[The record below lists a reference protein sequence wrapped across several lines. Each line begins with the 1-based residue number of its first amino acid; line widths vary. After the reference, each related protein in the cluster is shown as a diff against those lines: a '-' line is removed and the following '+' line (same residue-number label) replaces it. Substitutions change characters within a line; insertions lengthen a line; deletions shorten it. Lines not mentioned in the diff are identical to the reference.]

1 MGQKY
6 FSAALDLANEKK
18 SCYPY
23 PIISEWILFIGAF
36 AQIFQQQ
43 LSTQV
48 SLAVFCGR
56 RKDDSLNYNV
66 FGNEVKQEVEKLLG
80 SEVRVELRQ
89 ITKNNGIILEGLCIL
104 EKGSYVSP
112 TIYLEDFYREYKDGV
127 SLKEIAGRIYDIY
140 EKRCRNIPFSLE
152 YFLDFEKIKENIFCK
167 LVNREM
173 NQELLRDVPSVSFL
187 DLSVVF
193 ICAVKNEEFGNGSV
207 LIREEHRKH
216 WKVSKELLYEY
227 ARENTFRLRPFELKS
242 MEELIEDLVE
252 PEERNLLKEIPMYV
266 LSNRDRVFG
275 AAGILYDRIL
285 SSAGARLEEDFY
297 VLPSSVHEVILV
309 PGHVAGSE
317 KELHT
322 MVHEVN
328 HTQVEPEEVLSE
340 NVYHYDRKKHCLSI
354 C

>member
-1 MGQKY
+1 MENY
-6 FSAALDLANEKK
+6 AILILSYLNEFF
-18 SCYPY
+18 
-23 PIISEWILFIGAF
+23 FIGAF
-36 AQIFQQQ
+36 AHTFQQQ
-43 LSTQV
+43 LITWHI
-48 SLAVFCGR
+48 VFTIR
-56 RKDDSLNYNV
+56 RKDDFLNDNT
-66 FGNEVKQEVEKLLG
+66 FGNEVKQEMEKLLG
-80 SEVRVELRQ
+80 SEVRVELRR

-112 TIYLEDFYREYKDGV
+112 TIYLEDFYREYKDGM

-173 NQELLRDVPSVSFL
+173 NQELLRDVPNVSFL

-227 ARENTFRLRPFELKS
+227 ARGNTFRLRPFELKS

-317 KELHT
+317 KELHA

>member
-1 MGQKY
+1 MN
-6 FSAALDLANEKK
+6 DN
-18 SCYPY
+18 
-23 PIISEWILFIGAF
+23 
-36 AQIFQQQ
+36 
-43 LSTQV
+43 T
-48 SLAVFCGR
+48 
-56 RKDDSLNYNV
+56 
-66 FGNEVKQEVEKLLG
+66 FGNEVKQEMGKLLG
-80 SEVRVELRQ
+80 SEVRVELRR

-112 TIYLEDFYREYKDGV
+112 TIYLEDFYREYKDGM

-173 NQELLRDVPSVSFL
+173 NQELLRDVPNVSFL

-193 ICAVKNEEFGNGSV
+193 ICAVKNEEFGNDSV

-317 KELHT
+317 KELHA

>member
-1 MGQKY
+1 MN
-6 FSAALDLANEKK
+6 DN
-18 SCYPY
+18 
-23 PIISEWILFIGAF
+23 
-36 AQIFQQQ
+36 
-43 LSTQV
+43 T
-48 SLAVFCGR
+48 
-56 RKDDSLNYNV
+56 
-66 FGNEVKQEVEKLLG
+66 FGNEVKQEMEKLLG
-80 SEVRVELRQ
+80 SEVRVELRR

-112 TIYLEDFYREYKDGV
+112 TIYLEDFYREYKDGM

-173 NQELLRDVPSVSFL
+173 NQELLRDVPNVSFL

-252 PEERNLLKEIPMYV
+252 SEERNLLKEIPMYV

-317 KELHT
+317 KELHA

-340 NVYHYDRKKHCLSI
+340 NVYHYDRKKHSLSI

>member
-6 FSAALDLANEKK
+6 FSAALDLANERK

-80 SEVRVELRQ
+80 SEVRVELRR

-112 TIYLEDFYREYKDGV
+112 TIYLEDFYREYKDGM

>member
-1 MGQKY
+1 MEQKY
-6 FSAALDLANEKK
+6 FSAALDLANERK

>member
-6 FSAALDLANEKK
+6 FSAALDLANERK

>member
-1 MGQKY
+1 M
-6 FSAALDLANEKK
+6 
-18 SCYPY
+18 
-23 PIISEWILFIGAF
+23 
-36 AQIFQQQ
+36 
-43 LSTQV
+43 
-48 SLAVFCGR
+48 
-56 RKDDSLNYNV
+56 NYNV

-104 EKGSYVSP
+104 EKGSYVSS
-112 TIYLEDFYREYKDGV
+112 TIYLEDFYREYKDGM

-173 NQELLRDVPSVSFL
+173 NQELLRDVPNVSFL

-328 HTQVEPEEVLSE
+328 HTQVDPEEVLSE

>member
-1 MGQKY
+1 MEQKY
-6 FSAALDLANEKK
+6 FSAALDLANERK

-104 EKGSYVSP
+104 EQGSYVSP

>member
-1 MGQKY
+1 MEQKY
-6 FSAALDLANEKK
+6 FSAALDLANERK

-43 LSTQV
+43 LSIQV

>member
-1 MGQKY
+1 MDSFY
-6 FSAALDLANEKK
+6 RCIRTHVPTAAVNK
-18 SCYPY
+18 
-23 PIISEWILFIGAF
+23 
-36 AQIFQQQ
+36 
-43 LSTQV
+43 V

>member
-6 FSAALDLANEKK
+6 FSAALDLANERK

-193 ICAVKNEEFGNGSV
+193 ICAVKNEEFGTGSV

>member
-1 MGQKY
+1 MN
-6 FSAALDLANEKK
+6 DN
-18 SCYPY
+18 
-23 PIISEWILFIGAF
+23 
-36 AQIFQQQ
+36 
-43 LSTQV
+43 T
-48 SLAVFCGR
+48 
-56 RKDDSLNYNV
+56 
-66 FGNEVKQEVEKLLG
+66 FGNGIKQEVEKLLG
-80 SEVRVELRQ
+80 SEVRVELHR

-112 TIYLEDFYREYKDGV
+112 TIYLEDFYREYKDGM

-173 NQELLRDVPSVSFL
+173 NQELLRDVPNVSFL

-317 KELHT
+317 KELHA

>member
-1 MGQKY
+1 M
-6 FSAALDLANEKK
+6 DLANERK

-193 ICAVKNEEFGNGSV
+193 ICAVKNEEFGTGSV

>member
-1 MGQKY
+1 M
-6 FSAALDLANEKK
+6 DLANERK

>member
-1 MGQKY
+1 
-6 FSAALDLANEKK
+6 
-18 SCYPY
+18 
-23 PIISEWILFIGAF
+23 
-36 AQIFQQQ
+36 
-43 LSTQV
+43 
-48 SLAVFCGR
+48 
-56 RKDDSLNYNV
+56 
-66 FGNEVKQEVEKLLG
+66 
-80 SEVRVELRQ
+80 
-89 ITKNNGIILEGLCIL
+89 
-104 EKGSYVSP
+104 
-112 TIYLEDFYREYKDGV
+112 
-127 SLKEIAGRIYDIY
+127 
-140 EKRCRNIPFSLE
+140 
-152 YFLDFEKIKENIFCK
+152 
-167 LVNREM
+167 
-173 NQELLRDVPSVSFL
+173 
-187 DLSVVF
+187 
-193 ICAVKNEEFGNGSV
+193 
-207 LIREEHRKH
+207 
-216 WKVSKELLYEY
+216 
-227 ARENTFRLRPFELKS
+227 

-317 KELHT
+317 KELHA